1 MSGTQGDQDM
11 TWADALYN
19 MVVPNG
25 VAVIPGAGGIG
36 AAKLFA
42 GRAGKD

>member
-1 MSGTQGDQDM
+1 M
-11 TWADALYN
+11 TWGDTLYN
-19 MVVPNG
+19 VVVPIG